1 MSEPYLFPK
10 EFSGDLA
17 GKMVVEVVRSGT
29 GRRIRECGRG
39 AFVRKMKRKEKRSEE
54 PVKGIRR

>member
-1 MSEPYLFPK
+1 M
-10 EFSGDLA
+10 
-17 GKMVVEVVRSGT
+17 VRSGT

-54 PVKGIRR
+54 PVKGIRRDPYGHRRT